1 MLIFHEH
8 QMQKW
13 YSRIQTDCRLL
24 TMYRFNTNKHNK
36 TFVYLHMVLDCF
48 SEGQDIVEG
57 HFGRTT
63 VFDEYRPCDARV
75 CFTHFPWGTL
85 GCQLSFH
92 CVPLQYL
99 MVHFFRLKRNI
110 LERKKPWPLAKRR
123 SARLSILK
131 DIILSTS
138 NIHFDRKEI
147 NKLQWLKTRFS
158 ICTAVLEPKRY
169 DSVTDFMLIRS

>member
-1 MLIFHEH
+1 MLILHEH
-8 QMQKW
+8 QCKMIFKNPNRLQITHDV
-13 YSRIQTDCRLL
+13 SIQ
-24 TMYRFNTNKHNK
+24 FNHNK

-63 VFDEYRPCDARV
+63 IFDEYKPCDTRI
-75 CFTHFPWGTL
+75 CFTHFPWGTP

-99 MVHFFRLKRNI
+99 MVHFLKRNI

-123 SARLSILK
+123 STRLNILK
-131 DIILSTS
+131 DIISSTS
-138 NIHFDRKEI
+138 NIHFDLKEI

-158 ICTAVLEPKRY
+158 ICTPVLEPKCY
-169 DSVTDFMLIRS
+169 DSVTYFMLIRS